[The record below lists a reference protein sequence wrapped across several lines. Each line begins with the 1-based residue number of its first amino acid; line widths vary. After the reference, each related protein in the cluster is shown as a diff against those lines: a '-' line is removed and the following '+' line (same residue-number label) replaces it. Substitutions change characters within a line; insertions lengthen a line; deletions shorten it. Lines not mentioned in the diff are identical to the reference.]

1 MGEKSTLVDFF
12 SIECRKVG
20 CLNVYNSMSK
30 IEIHRVSRH
39 TVISNL
45 LLTKGRGKVRF
56 CFMLDLLSIYT
67 AIYDSITNF

>member
-1 MGEKSTLVDFF
+1 MSISHTGGGF
-12 SIECRKVG
+12 SI
-20 CLNVYNSMSK
+20 K
-30 IEIHRVSRH
+30 IETEISLLISYSFAIHRVSRH

-56 CFMLDLLSIYT
+56 YFMFDLLSIYT